1 MKEKTILHI
10 DANNFFVSCELLM
23 NPSLRGKSVCVLSNN
38 DGCVVSRSY
47 EAKKIGIPMGIPYFM
62 ARVQFKDTIFLSANF
77 TLYHEL
83 SARLMQ
89 MLYNYSDKVDVYS
102 IDEAF
107 LDVSEIDLFFNLP
120 FLEVAKKI
128 KSDIESNLGV
138 SVSVGI
144 SSSKMLAKLAT
155 HKAKMG
161 QGTYVIEKNKIHS
174 ELERVKIEEL
184 WGVGK
189 NISRTLKSYG
199 IFYANQILE
208 KEDNFYRTVFG
219 KKGVELKYELSGISV
234 IPLTGIAL
242 KPKSIQKTRAF
253 PSFSD
258 DKSYIRTE
266 IMMHL
271 HNVCKKLRHYNLKT
285 SVISVMLRTKD
296 FRVLYM
302 DEKLDCYTNSEL
314 LLAKTVEKLFNSIFK
329 TDIIYRSSGVMAFNL
344 SDTTDYQLNLFENKH
359 AKKCERIAK
368 VLDKIEDKYGAG
380 VLLQGDNG
388 IKSIQEKHRRK

>member
-1 MKEKTILHI
+1 ML
-10 DANNFFVSCELLM
+10 FRS
-23 NPSLRGKSVCVLSNN
+23 NPSLKGKSVCVLSNN

-47 EAKKIGIPMGIPYFM
+47 EAKKIGVPMGIPYFM
-62 ARVQFKDTIFLSANF
+62 AKRQFKDTVFLSANF

-83 SARLMQ
+83 STRLMQ

-107 LDVSEIDLFFNLP
+107 LDGTEIDSFFNLP
-120 FLEVAKKI
+120 LSEVAKKI
-128 KSDIESNLGV
+128 KNDIESELGV
-138 SVSVGI
+138 SVSVGV

-161 QGTYVIEKNKIHS
+161 LGTYVIEKNKIKS
-174 ELERVKIEEL
+174 ELEKVKVEEL

-189 NISRTLKSYG
+189 NISRALKSYG

-208 KEDNFYRTVFG
+208 KDDFFYRTVFG
-219 KKGVELKYELSGISV
+219 KKGVELKYELSGVSV
-234 IPLTGIAL
+234 IPLTGIAQ

-296 FRVLYM
+296 FRVIYM
-302 DEKLDCYTNSEL
+302 DEKLDFYTNSEL
-314 LLAKTVEKLFNSIFK
+314 LLAKTSEKLFNLIFSENV
-329 TDIIYRSSGVMAFNL
+329 IYRSSGVMVFNL
-344 SDTTDYQLNLFENKH
+344 SDTTDYQLNFFEDKH
-359 AKKCERIAK
+359 AKKCERISR

-380 VLLQGDNG
+380 VLSQGDNG
-388 IKSIQEKHRRK
+388 IKLIRERHKRK